1 MISGSSHGL
10 SRRAALRRS
19 TAVLHAGGLGEAAG
33 DARFLLMGLLGLEAR
48 DLLVAGDQRLHD
60 HEAAALDAA
69 LARRLSGEPVARILG
84 AWEFWGLPIRLGPE
98 TLVPRPDT
106 EILVEAA
113 LATVSDRS
121 APVRCLDLGTGSG
134 CILAALLSELPGA
147 FGTGLDRSE
156 PALRIARHNI
166 VANGFGSRS
175 AFAVSDWCDAIRGR
189 FDLVVSN
196 PPYIARD
203 VIRTLHREVHE
214 HDPLAALD
222 GGPDGLDA
230 YRRILDGVR
239 TQNLLAPGGMLALEI
254 GYDQAETVRDLAVAA
269 GFADRG
275 LTRDLAGHDRV
286 LCFGL
291 PKTLGDPHV
300 SSDSG

>member
-1 MISGSSHGL
+1 M

-19 TAVLHAGGLGEAAG
+19 TAVLHAGGLGEASG
-33 DARFLLMGLLGLEAR
+33 DARFLLMGLLALEAR

-175 AFAVSDWCDAIRGR
+175 AFAVSDWCDAIRGC

-203 VIRTLHREVHE
+203 VIRTLHREVYE

>member
-1 MISGSSHGL
+1 M
-10 SRRAALRRS
+10 
-19 TAVLHAGGLGEAAG
+19 LHAGGLGEASG
-33 DARFLLMGLLGLEAR
+33 DARFLLMGLLALEAR

-175 AFAVSDWCDAIRGR
+175 AFAVSDWCDAIRGC

-203 VIRTLHREVHE
+203 VIRTLHREVYE

>member
-1 MISGSSHGL
+1 MTSGSSHGL

-19 TAVLHAGGLGEAAG
+19 TAVLHAGGLGEASG
-33 DARFLLMGLLGLEAR
+33 DARFLLMGLLALEAR

-175 AFAVSDWCDAIRGR
+175 AFAVSDWCDAIRGC

-203 VIRTLHREVHE
+203 VIRTLHREVYE